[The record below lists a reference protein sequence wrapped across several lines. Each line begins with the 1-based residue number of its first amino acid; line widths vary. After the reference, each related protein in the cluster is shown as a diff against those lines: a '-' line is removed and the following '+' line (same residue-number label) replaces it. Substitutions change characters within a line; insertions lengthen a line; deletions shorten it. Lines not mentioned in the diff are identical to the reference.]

1 MQNLY
6 RLKALGFE
14 YSDSFSINRVSPN
27 EKPSNLNELTKNIST
42 CHLCDL
48 SKSRKQSMGGY
59 GNPNADLIIIDYSV
73 SYGEDNTNSYYSG
86 RSGEMLKDMIENVLK
101 LKIEDVYFTHAVKCK
116 PLNSNMPSD
125 SEWDSCKSY
134 LFSQIEFIK
143 PKVVVTL
150 GKDAYAKVTSEEE
163 NFASVRGHVVDFKDY
178 KLIPIYH
185 PNHLLRNPDDKKIA
199 FNDLKT
205 IKSCL

>member
-14 YSDSFSINRVSPN
+14 YSDSFSINRVSTN
-27 EKPSNLNELTKNIST
+27 EKPKNLNELTKNIST

-48 SKSRKQSMGGY
+48 SKSRKQSMSGY
-59 GNPNADLIIIDYSV
+59 GNPNADLMIVDYMV
-73 SYGEDNTNSYYSG
+73 SMNEDSTSSYYSG
-86 RSGEMLKDMIENVLK
+86 RSGEMLRDMIENVLK
-101 LKIEDVYFTHAVKCK
+101 LKVEDVYFTHAIKCK
-116 PLNSNMPSD
+116 PLNSNIPSD

-134 LFSQIEFIK
+134 LFSQIEFVK

-178 KLIPIYH
+178 KLVPILH